1 MFFSVIALLAG
12 FALLVFAGDYLV
24 RGAVGLAENFR
35 IPQLVIGLTIVAFG
49 TSAPELFISAQAA
62 LSGAPGIAIGNVVGS
77 NIANV
82 LLVLGVPAM
91 ILPTFTDQYGVRRSV
106 IAMIAVSVLFMW
118 MSRDLVIGRADG
130 IVLLVA
136 LAAFIYWQI
145 GMANGGKSADFH
157 EDIGNAPHDNGRIAL
172 FIVGGIIGLP
182 LGAQLTIMGATDIAQ
197 SFGISETAVGL
208 TIVALGTSLPEL
220 ATGIMAAYRGSS
232 AVAIGNVV
240 GSNIFNIACIMG
252 ITSLLVPVDVDPHII
267 DTDMWVMIGS
277 SLLLALI
284 TIGRIKINRL
294 LGAMMTIAFAG
305 YIVSV
310 L

>member
-1 MFFSVIALLAG
+1 MLFSILALLSG

-62 LSGAPGIAIGNVVGS
+62 LTGAPGIAVGNVVGS

-82 LLVLGVPAM
+82 LLVLGLPAM
-91 ILPTFTDQYGVRRSV
+91 ILPTLTDQYGVRRSV
-106 IAMIAVSVLFMW
+106 IAMIAVTVLFMW
-118 MSRDLVIGRADG
+118 MAGDGVISRIDG
-130 IVLLVA
+130 IILLAA
-136 LAAFIYWQI
+136 LGAFIYWQI
-145 GMANGGKSADFH
+145 GMASGGRPPDFH
-157 EDIGNAPHDNGRIAL
+157 DEIGTAPHDNGRIAL
-172 FIVGGIIGLP
+172 FVVGGIIGLP
-182 LGAQLTIMGATDIAQ
+182 LGAQLTIIGATDIAR

-252 ITSLLVPVDVDPHII
+252 ITSVLIPVAVDPHII
-267 DTDMWVMIGS
+267 STDMWVMIAAA
-277 SLLLALI
+277 LLVAII
-284 TIGRIKINRL
+284 TVGRIRIGRL
-294 LGAMMTIAFAG
+294 LGAAMTLAFIG
-305 YIVSV
+305 YIMSV
-310 L
+310 F